1 MAVRRLKPYIYSKTT
16 QIVLDATMFTLA
28 WAAAYLIRFEGIP
41 PWTWTK
47 QCLLWLPYLVASRAY
62 ISWRMGVY
70 RFIWKYVSL
79 PDAVTIARSLFFGSM
94 LLLALR
100 FSYPSSMIFA
110 HEIHVPLGVIA
121 SEYLLS
127 LTGTLGLRAFRR
139 ISYQQ
144 SKRSAAGPADIV
156 KRVILFGAGDAGM
169 LLASDLSKRPDVKLV
184 GFLDDDPC
192 KQGSVISELKVLGDS
207 RSLEQIVRQ
216 HGIDQVVI
224 SIATPEK
231 SLLNRIVSQCRAI
244 PVLVKI
250 IPSLQE
256 MYLRDASISRI
267 RDVQVEDL
275 LGRDSVQVAD
285 RPESVRQ
292 MYAGTRVLVTGAGG
306 SIGREIVHQLLQFR
320 PASIVI
326 LDKDEN
332 SIYELQQE
340 LLLLGSAVPIEPRI
354 ADIRYRSRLEAI
366 FFESRPSIVFHAA
379 AHKHVPMMEI
389 NPCEAILNNVE
400 GTRTLLRVCQEYRL
414 KRFIYIS
421 SDKAVNPTNVMGA
434 TKRIGELLVHNFALS
449 GRVPAACV
457 RFGNVLGSRGSVIP
471 LFQQQIAHGRPVTVT
486 HPDIVRYFMTIPE
499 AVHLVLCAGSLASQ
513 GETFVLDMGNPRKI
527 MDLAAELITLS
538 GLRPGKDI
546 EIRITGLRPGEK
558 MYEELVEP
566 SEVLSPTLIEKLSVI
581 VDGNGNHFP
590 SQALRALTRAAL
602 ENDLIAVYENIPKLV
617 PTFHP
622 VTDFGRS
629 CIGIARE
636 NGLAKGASR

>member
-1 MAVRRLKPYIYSKTT
+1 MTKVKSYIYSTT
-16 QIVLDATMFTLA
+16 AQIVLEASVFAFA
-28 WAAAYLIRFEGIP
+28 WAAAYLIRFEGTP
-41 PWTWTK
+41 PWTHTR
-47 QCLLWLPYLVASRAY
+47 QCLLWLPYMVAARVYINWRA
-62 ISWRMGVY
+62 GVY

-79 PDAVTIARSLFFGSM
+79 PDAVAIAKSLFFGSI

-110 HEIHVPLGVIA
+110 RDVHVPVGVIA

-127 LTGTLGLRAFRR
+127 LTGTLGLRALRR

-144 SKRSAAGPADIV
+144 SKRLATGPADSL

-169 LLASDLSKRPDVKLV
+169 LLATDLGKRPDLKLV
-184 GFLDDDPC
+184 GFLDDDPR
-192 KQGSVISELKVLGDS
+192 KQGYVVSKLKVLGDS

-216 HGIDQVVI
+216 HAIDQVVI

-231 SLLNRIVSQCRAI
+231 NLLNRIVSECKAI
-244 PVLVKI
+244 PVPVKI

-256 MYLRDASISRI
+256 MYLREASISQI
-267 RDVQVEDL
+267 RDVQAEDL
-275 LGRDSVQVAD
+275 LGREAVRVGNHS
-285 RPESVRQ
+285 ESVRQ
-292 MYAGTRVLVTGAGG
+292 MYAGTRALVTGAGG
-306 SIGREIVHQLLQFR
+306 SVGREIVHQLLQFR

-340 LLLLGSAVPIEPRI
+340 LLLLGSAVPTEPRI
-354 ADIRYRSRLEAI
+354 ADIRHRNRLEAI
-366 FFESRPSIVFHAA
+366 FAESRPSVVFHAA

-400 GTRTLLRVCQEYRL
+400 GTRTLLQVSQEHRL

-434 TKRIGELLVHNFALS
+434 TKRIGELLVRDFALS
-449 GRVPAACV
+449 RRVPAACV
-457 RFGNVLGSRGSVIP
+457 RFGNVLCSRGSVIS
-471 LFQQQIAHGRPVTVT
+471 LFQQQIARGGPVTIT

-499 AVHLVLCAGSLASQ
+499 AVHLVLCAGSLADR
-513 GETFVLDMGNPRKI
+513 GETFVLDMGNPRRI
-527 MDLAAELITLS
+527 LDVATELITIS

-566 SEVLSPTLIEKLSVI
+566 SEVLSPTVYEKLSVI
-581 VDGNGNHFP
+581 VDSNGGHFSP
-590 SQALRALTRAAL
+590 EALRGLAQAAL
-602 ENDLIAVYENIPKLV
+602 DNDLLRVYRNISKLV

-622 VTDFGRS
+622 LHSVGSPGPET
-629 CIGIARE
+629 E
-636 NGLAKGASR
+636 MESRLSAAP

>member
-1 MAVRRLKPYIYSKTT
+1 MTKVKSYIYSTT
-16 QIVLDATMFTLA
+16 AQIVLEASVFAFA
-28 WAAAYLIRFEGIP
+28 WAAAYLIRFEGTP
-41 PWTWTK
+41 PWTHTR
-47 QCLLWLPYLVASRAY
+47 QCLLWLPYMVAARVYINWRA
-62 ISWRMGVY
+62 GVY

-79 PDAVTIARSLFFGSM
+79 PDAVAIAKSLFFGSI

-110 HEIHVPLGVIA
+110 RDVHVPVGVIA

-127 LTGTLGLRAFRR
+127 LTGTLGLRALRR

-144 SKRSAAGPADIV
+144 SKRLATGPADSL

-169 LLASDLSKRPDVKLV
+169 LLATDLGKRPDLKLV
-184 GFLDDDPC
+184 GFLDDDPR
-192 KQGSVISELKVLGDS
+192 KQGYVVSKLKVLGDS

-216 HGIDQVVI
+216 HAIDQVVI

-231 SLLNRIVSQCRAI
+231 NLLNRIVSECKAI
-244 PVLVKI
+244 PVPVKI

-256 MYLRDASISRI
+256 MYLREASISQI
-267 RDVQVEDL
+267 RDVQAEDL
-275 LGRDSVQVAD
+275 LGREAVRVGNHS
-285 RPESVRQ
+285 ESMRQ
-292 MYAGTRVLVTGAGG
+292 MYAGTRALVTGAGG
-306 SIGREIVHQLLQFR
+306 SVGREIVHQLLQFR

-340 LLLLGSAVPIEPRI
+340 LLLLGSAVPTEPRI
-354 ADIRYRSRLEAI
+354 ADIRHRNRLEAI
-366 FFESRPSIVFHAA
+366 FAESRPSVVFHAA

-400 GTRTLLRVCQEYRL
+400 GTRTLLQVSQEHRL

-434 TKRIGELLVHNFALS
+434 TKRIGELLVRDFALS
-449 GRVPAACV
+449 RRVPAACV
-457 RFGNVLGSRGSVIP
+457 RFGNVLCSRGSVIS
-471 LFQQQIAHGRPVTVT
+471 LFQQQIARGGPVTIT

-499 AVHLVLCAGSLASQ
+499 AVHLVLCAGSLADR
-513 GETFVLDMGNPRKI
+513 GETFVLDMGNPRRI
-527 MDLAAELITLS
+527 LDVATELITIS

-566 SEVLSPTLIEKLSVI
+566 SEVLSPTVYEKLSVI
-581 VDGNGNHFP
+581 VDSNGGHFSP
-590 SQALRALTRAAL
+590 EALRGLAQAAL
-602 ENDLIAVYENIPKLV
+602 DNDLLRVYRNISKLV

-622 VTDFGRS
+622 LHSVGSPGPET
-629 CIGIARE
+629 E
-636 NGLAKGASR
+636 MESRLSAAP